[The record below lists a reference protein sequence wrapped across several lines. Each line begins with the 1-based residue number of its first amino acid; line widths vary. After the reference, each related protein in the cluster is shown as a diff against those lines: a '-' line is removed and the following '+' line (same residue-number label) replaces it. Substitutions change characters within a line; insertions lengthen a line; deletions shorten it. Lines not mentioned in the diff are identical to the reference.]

1 MRRADRLFQII
12 QVLRR
17 TRKPLTA
24 DAIAAELETSK
35 RTIYRDIATLMEQR
49 VPIRGEAGMGY
60 ILEKGFDLPPLM
72 LTPDE
77 IEAVENNHGTKSPW
91 LECCPVILATCCQHA
106 VSIGDPPFRKRSR
119 KRSPMRRA
127 DRLFQIIQV
136 LRRTRQPLTADAIA
150 VELETSKRTI
160 YRDIATLIGQRV
172 PIRGEAGMGY
182 ILEKGFDLPPLML
195 TPDEIEACVLGAQ
208 WVAGHADP
216 VLSRAAQDLTAKIA
230 DTVPERLRPFVL
242 EPASRARPQWRKE
255 PDRIDMART
264 RAQIHEGKKIG
275 LRYRDEHGRDSERNI
290 WPIAIGYHEAVRIL
304 AAWCELR
311 RDFRSFRTDRVI
323 DAIYLDEK
331 YPERRDLLRARWRR
345 SLVWEQPD
353 ET

>member
-24 DAIAAELETSK
+24 DAIAA
-35 RTIYRDIATLMEQR
+35 
-49 VPIRGEAGMGY
+49 
-60 ILEKGFDLPPLM
+60 
-72 LTPDE
+72 
-77 IEAVENNHGTKSPW
+77 
-91 LECCPVILATCCQHA
+91 
-106 VSIGDPPFRKRSR
+106 
-119 KRSPMRRA
+119 
-127 DRLFQIIQV
+127 
-136 LRRTRQPLTADAIA
+136 
-150 VELETSKRTI
+150 ELETSKRTI

-195 TPDEIEACVLGAQ
+195 TPDEIEAAVLGAQ
-208 WVAGHADP
+208 WVAGHADT
-216 VLSRAAQDLTAKIA
+216 VLARAAEDLMAKIA

-242 EPASRARPQWRKE
+242 EPASRARPGWRRE

-264 RAQIHEGKKIG
+264 RAQIHEGKKIA
-275 LRYRDEHGRDSERNI
+275 LRYRDEHGRDSERTI

-311 RDFRSFRTDRVI
+311 QDYRHFRTDRIVKLI
-323 DAIYLDEK
+323 VSEK
-331 YPERRDLLRARWRR
+331 RYPRRRQAMLKEWREREATT
-345 SLVWEQPD
+345 EA
-353 ET
+353 

>member
-35 RTIYRDIATLMEQR
+35 RTIYRDIATLIEQR

-77 IEAVENNHGTKSPW
+77 IEA
-91 LECCPVILATCCQHA
+91 A
-106 VSIGDPPFRKRSR
+106 
-119 KRSPMRRA
+119 
-127 DRLFQIIQV
+127 
-136 LRRTRQPLTADAIA
+136 
-150 VELETSKRTI
+150 
-160 YRDIATLIGQRV
+160 
-172 PIRGEAGMGY
+172 
-182 ILEKGFDLPPLML
+182 
-195 TPDEIEACVLGAQ
+195 VLGAQ

-216 VLSRAAQDLTAKIA
+216 VLARAAQ
-230 DTVPERLRPFVL
+230 ERLRPFVL
-242 EPASRARPQWRKE
+242 EPASRARPGWNRQ
-255 PDRIDMART
+255 PDLIDMVRT
-264 RAQIHEGKKIG
+264 RTQIHEGKKIT
-275 LRYRDEHGRDSERNI
+275 LNYRDEQGRASQRTI

-311 RDFRSFRTDRVI
+311 KDFRSFRTDRVV
-323 DAIYLDEK
+323 DAVYHDEK
-331 YPERRDLLRARWRR
+331 YPERRDLLRAKWRR
-345 SLVWEQPD
+345 SLVWEAPKD
-353 ET
+353 T